1 MIHAPRLEDGK
12 IFVPQPFCE
21 INFVLDCAAHISFP
35 WCGISRDVMVSLLST
50 KRTPMGA
57 NYFLGSL
64 HVIIKITSL
73 WWKSGEVFRVVEK

>member
-50 KRTPMGA
+50 KRGGELFFGELA
-57 NYFLGSL
+57 RHHKNNFLM
-64 HVIIKITSL
+64 
-73 WWKSGEVFRVVEK
+73 VEKWGSFSSS